1 MKVIGLILLVLTG
14 VSYTAATISREDLL
28 NFADGYFTGLGVTA
42 NVESLHACV
51 EDHIAVSLESAAV
64 ALKDVIWHDQASVLL
79 GFSKLLV
86 PVLQLIGMVQ
96 PCDDA
101 EIEAI
106 YQQVRSS
113 IENHELFINKVLS
126 NYGTLVISLTEL
138 FLHWD
143 EKQFALAGKAIGSV
157 INWLLLN

>member
-1 MKVIGLILLVLTG
+1 
-14 VSYTAATISREDLL
+14 
-28 NFADGYFTGLGVTA
+28 
-42 NVESLHACV
+42 
-51 EDHIAVSLESAAV
+51 
-64 ALKDVIWHDQASVLL
+64 VLL